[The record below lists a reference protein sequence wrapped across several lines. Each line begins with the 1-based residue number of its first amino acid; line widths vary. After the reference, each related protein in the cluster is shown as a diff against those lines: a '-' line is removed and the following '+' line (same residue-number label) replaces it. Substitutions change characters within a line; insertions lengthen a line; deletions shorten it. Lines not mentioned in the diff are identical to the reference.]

1 MIRIGLIGC
10 GVVSKRYS
18 DVFQNESITNGKVI
32 SVCDI
37 NEKLARERS
46 LELGANHYVNIHEMF
61 SKENLDLVFILTIS
75 GLHYEHAKLALEH
88 GIHTVVEK
96 PLALQI
102 SDAEDLN
109 KIAKNKD
116 LLLGVVFQN
125 RFNNAVKYVKSLV
138 DKNILGKRVLT
149 TFRLRWC
156 RVQEY
161 YENTWHGNW
170 DLDGGVIAQQAIH
183 HMDIF
188 QWLGG
193 EIDSVSGT
201 FTQRINNLEADDT
214 TVGIVKFKDNSLGAL
229 EATTAA
235 RPIDYEASFSIV
247 AEKGMVEIG
256 GVALNKIIKLN
267 LVNNSQNME
276 SIMHEH
282 SQEFKDGF
290 GVGHGPYI
298 QAVIDNL
305 MDGIIEAPVNAD
317 ESMKSLKLAHAIY
330 TSSNEKR
337 WVNLNEN
344 VAYEPLGKKP

>member
-1 MIRIGLIGC
+1 M
-10 GVVSKRYS
+10 
-18 DVFQNESITNGKVI
+18 
-32 SVCDI
+32 
-37 NEKLARERS
+37 
-46 LELGANHYVNIHEMF
+46 H
-61 SKENLDLVFILTIS
+61 
-75 GLHYEHAKLALEH
+75 
-88 GIHTVVEK
+88 
-96 PLALQI
+96 
-102 SDAEDLN
+102 
-109 KIAKNKD
+109 
-116 LLLGVVFQN
+116 
-125 RFNNAVKYVKSLV
+125 VKSLV
-138 DKNILGKRVLT
+138 DENILGKRVLT

-193 EIDSVSGT
+193 EIESVSGT

-256 GVALNKIIKLN
+256 GIALNKIIKLN
-267 LVNNSQNME
+267 LVDFNGDLE
-276 SIMHEH
+276 SIIREN

-290 GVGHGPYI
+290 GISHGPYI

-305 MDGIIEAPVNAD
+305 MDEIIEAPVNAD
-317 ESMKSLKLAHAIY
+317 ESMKSLKLVHAIY

-337 WVNLNEN
+337 WVSMNEN
-344 VAYEPLGKKP
+344 AAYEPLGKKS

>member
-1 MIRIGLIGC
+1 MINIGLIGC

-18 DVFQNESITNGKVI
+18 DVFQNESIQNGKVI
-32 SVCDI
+32 AVCDI
-37 NEKLARERS
+37 NEKLSIERS
-46 LELGANHYVNIHEMF
+46 SELGANNYVNIHEMF
-61 SKENLDLVFILTIS
+61 AKENLDLVFILTIS
-75 GLHYEHAKLALEH
+75 GLHYEHAKLALKH

-102 SDAEDLN
+102 SDAEDLK
-109 KIAKNKD
+109 KIANNKD
-116 LLLGVVFQN
+116 LLLGVIFQN

-156 RVQEY
+156 RMQEY

-235 RPIDYEASFSIV
+235 RPIDYEASFSII

-256 GVALNKIIKLN
+256 GIALNKIIRLN
-267 LVNNSQNME
+267 MIDNTEDIECIIQDN
-276 SIMHEH
+276 

-290 GVGHGPYI
+290 GVSHGPYI
-298 QAVIDNL
+298 QTIINNL
-305 MDGIIEAPVNAD
+305 ENGINEAPVSAD
-317 ESMKSLKLAHAIY
+317 ESIKSLKLVHAIY
-330 TSSNEKR
+330 KSSDEKR
-337 WVNLNEN
+337 WVKMNEN
-344 VAYEPLGKKP
+344 VTYEPLGKK